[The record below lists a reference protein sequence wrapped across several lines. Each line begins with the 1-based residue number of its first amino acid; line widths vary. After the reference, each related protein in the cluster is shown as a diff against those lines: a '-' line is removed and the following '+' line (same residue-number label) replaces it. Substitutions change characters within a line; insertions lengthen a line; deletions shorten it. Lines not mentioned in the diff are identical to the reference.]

1 MENKNLQVQYQNSNL
16 QLQKQKHTLNN
27 FCKNDYE
34 LSLVNAVFSEN
45 TINHENLIDI
55 LARWRWMVGV
65 VNQNQNDDEVA
76 QELVLLSKFVKSNY
90 TNLTIDEINL
100 AIELSL
106 TDKLDCDTKT
116 YNVFS
121 AMYVSRILN
130 SYMEYKR
137 KINKELVE
145 RKSLAEIKETVVKD
159 VTPQEKMDSMIELIR
174 YLYDDYKEKGFVNDY
189 FNTLYNYFRRTNR
202 LNPDKETV
210 NNALLH
216 AKNETSNHINSYFA
230 MALKEEKPNRQ
241 TLEKRYARNY
251 CVKLYFDQIDIE
263 ELIKTITINEFD

>member
-1 MENKNLQVQYQNSNL
+1 MQSQNSNL
-16 QLQKQKHTLNN
+16 QLQKQKNILNN
-27 FCKNDYE
+27 YCKNENE
-34 LSLVNAVFSEN
+34 LSLVNAVFSLN
-45 TINHENLIDI
+45 TINHENLIDV
-55 LARWRWMVGV
+55 LAKWRWMVGV

-106 TDKLDCDTKT
+106 TDKLECDTKT

-121 AMYVSRILN
+121 PMYVSRILN
-130 SYMEYKR
+130 AYIEYKK

-145 RKSLAEIKETVVKD
+145 RKSIAEIKETVVKD
-159 VTPQEKMDSMIELIR
+159 ITPQEKMESIIELIR
-174 YLYDDYKEKGFVNDY
+174 YLYDDYKEKGVVNDY

-202 LNPDKETV
+202 INPSKETV
-210 NNALLH
+210 NDALLY
-216 AKNETSNHINSYFA
+216 AKNETSSHINSYFA
-230 MALKEEKPNRQ
+230 FALKEEKPNRE
-241 TLEKRYARNY
+241 TLEKRFARNY

-263 ELIKTITINEFD
+263 ELIKSITLNEFE